1 MRIQEKIKENKIN
14 SEINTNFT
22 TQGKLHKTNKLTNIC
37 LTVSTQSNR
46 VLIILAK
53 HKLNMNKMRA

>member
-1 MRIQEKIKENKIN
+1 MRIQEKIKEIKIN
-14 SEINTNFT
+14 SKINTNFT
-22 TQGKLHKTNKLTNIC
+22 TQGKLHKTSKLTNIC
-37 LTVSTQSNR
+37 LTVSTQLNR